1 MKRDEL
7 LTKAAMEIERW
18 PDEHTPIAHGLPYL
32 CPGIVW
38 GIHADE
44 WCIRYP
50 HVITRDEYLAERER
64 LVLWQAIK
72 PTSEDDASW
81 HDFDE
86 SKGMKFDTEKPRPDL
101 LLVDMPLA
109 VEAVVRVLTFGAV
122 KYAPNNWAKVDEAER
137 RYLAA
142 GLRHE
147 LAISKGE
154 EADPET
160 GEHHL
165 AHKLCCDLFRLELA
179 LREKRQ

>member
-72 PTSEDDASW
+72 PTSEDDANW
-81 HDFDE
+81 HGFDDE
-86 SKGMKFDTEKPRPDL
+86 PPSKYHVKLSGQWCDVYDVLDAFGVTNAGDQHAIKKMLRPGQRGHKDAIQ
-101 LLVDMPLA
+101 DRR
-109 VEAVVRVLTFGAV
+109 EAILSL
-122 KYAPNNWAKVDEAER
+122 ER
-137 RYLAA
+137 AI
-142 GLRHE
+142 E
-147 LAISKGE
+147 LEGGQA
-154 EADPET
+154 
-160 GEHHL
+160 
-165 AHKLCCDLFRLELA
+165 
-179 LREKRQ
+179 